1 MPELPEV
8 TQEFDANTAPYV
20 AAIEQAIAQTK
31 KFVDE
36 IMEAATAIELLK
48 EQLDSIPREV
58 TIAVHY
64 VQTGDAPTGAN
75 AQFNSAGMSQA
86 AAANDA
92 MAASAS
98 HASSAM
104 NQEAESMTLLDA
116 ITTLLKGNEG
126 QLTEEMLAAE
136 AAGHAWND
144 YLDEAAPLE
153 EEAQEA
159 LTNLLSEYNR
169 FPNAVT
175 AAEAAEREFA
185 ESLNAAYQEFGN
197 VGEQAGA
204 LMSKMGL
211 WSGLQKEYA
220 ASMDEVVASM
230 EALDAV
236 MAKTGGVMDS
246 ADASMVKAGATMLA
260 VAEAE
265 KALDDDAAIAHIQ
278 ELGATSTAAGLTI
291 AAFGKNLTSMAEGI
305 DEVGSSSSR
314 GYGYLSLL
322 NKELTLFAG
331 FFGDTHMIGSIQ
343 LWHVA
348 LDVAFESVVALTE
361 AAIALAPALL
371 AMAPAADD
379 IATHLKSIQT
389 VNDALGSNIPPLTGK
404 FQALAKA
411 MAPQV
416 LELYG
421 GALNL
426 INQNGTTMNSV
437 VAQVVTGFDDW
448 IAKLDLFM
456 STSKDSGAIMKD
468 GVEVLH
474 QFETAMDNLG
484 VAFHNFMAAD
494 PGTVHYLLDLFDDF
508 TKLIEI
514 VSEIPAPILEAG
526 LALHSFLIYGGLL
539 VTVLAKLVS
548 PLLSL
553 VSFGTRVA
561 ASLGLMGDAAKD
573 AAASLKLMTAEEA
586 EAAEGG
592 GLSKIFA
599 ATGVTAAMQAWVA
612 SIKTAGSEAN
622 GVFSTIA
629 AGAKAALSGIK
640 SALVALASSPWTW
653 AIAGAA
659 AIALM
664 AYQSTQASAAIK
676 SFINNMNSGLADEK
690 ASTAIL
696 QIVTDLGQLNAKL
709 ANTSATTEY
718 AAGWNNLG
726 HTMTS
731 VSMDG
736 RASVTDF
743 TKAVSDLG
751 SGNGMSA
758 LKEFA
763 SGFKA
768 AFVPGS
774 GASIQAANDIKALTQ
789 EMETLEGK
797 EKNLFTEAGNLT
809 QSGYTYAASLGL
821 MDQAGVKA
829 GDSLALMAQK
839 VNNLITGYKNMG
851 EQGGAL
857 TSAVNAV
864 TLSAE
869 QQQSQIQ
876 QLNSAW
882 DSFISLVT
890 GSTTAFAGFEQQMSV
905 IKDATTGL
913 GSGLEE
919 SNGQAKT
926 LVKGLDDTGTAAKG
940 TSVSMSGLSSNSI
953 QLQQSFAQGV
963 TSGNAL
969 LDTLRSQVSVSG
981 LGAKGYQ
988 DMTQATKDV
997 VAQLL
1002 PMAEGNKAALA
1013 SVSAL
1018 AQEAGGP
1025 ATTSYTALAKWVGN
1039 TKDAESNLSSIQQ
1052 ALTVSSAQLATDV
1065 QNLAQ
1070 AINTQLNTSMA
1081 AAILQSDG
1089 GQSAFNN
1096 FATAIKNSHGDTD
1109 LMTASAQKVAN
1120 MLIQVTGNTTTAKSE
1135 FETFAA
1141 QMGLSKQKADQLW
1154 DSLKNLKSESPID
1167 EAINVTGSG
1176 SYSIA
1181 ASYTGPSGLAPG
1193 TMARAGAGDGAASG
1207 MFVNQGTSS
1216 KADDVLVRVSKGE
1229 LIVPANMVSSGAVDH
1244 LRGAIPGFAGG
1255 GTIGDIA
1262 SLGPWANTQV
1272 QGTVKQI
1279 DEAVAQA
1286 VMQLVSQIKSA
1297 ADATAAANKSVVTSA
1312 GLFDTGGWL
1321 PKGVSMAMN
1330 NTGQPEK
1337 VLGPN
1342 GVNDSGVVHTHVYM
1356 DGNKIAECIQPKLVA
1371 YNGRYTLRNSGK
1383 ATGIWKPT

>member
-20 AAIEQAIAQTK
+20 AAIEQAIAETK

-144 YLDEAAPLE
+144 YLDEAVPLE
-153 EEAQEA
+153 DEAADA
-159 LTNLLSEYNR
+159 LKNLLSEYNR
-169 FPNAVT
+169 FPNAAI

-185 ESLNAAYQEFGN
+185 ESLTAAYQEFGN

-211 WSGLQKEYA
+211 WSSLQKEYA

-230 EALDAV
+230 EALDAT
-236 MAKTGGVMDS
+236 MAKTSGVMGS
-246 ADASMVKAGATMLA
+246 ADASMAKAGATMLA
-260 VAEAE
+260 LEEAE
-265 KALDDDAAIAHIQ
+265 KALDNDAAVAHIQ
-278 ELGATSTAAGLTI
+278 ELGSSSAAAGLTI
-291 AAFGKNLTSMAEGI
+291 AAFGKQLTTAAEGI
-305 DEVGSSSSR
+305 DQLGTASSS

-322 NKELTLFAG
+322 NKELSLFAG

-348 LDVAFESVVALTE
+348 LDLAFESVVALTE
-361 AAIALAPALL
+361 AALALAPALL

-411 MAPQV
+411 MAPGV
-416 LELYG
+416 VELYG

-426 INQNGTTMNSV
+426 INSNGTTT
-437 VAQVVTGFDDW
+437 AQVVTEVVQGFDNW

-468 GVEVLH
+468 GVTVLK

-508 TKLIEI
+508 TKLIEV
-514 VSEIPAPILEAG
+514 VSTIPAPILEAA

-539 VTVLAKLVS
+539 VTILAKLATPFVS
-548 PLLSL
+548 LAAGATRLAAGMGLL
-553 VSFGTRVA
+553 GPEAKEAA
-561 ASLGLMGDAAKD
+561 ASLGLLTEAEASAEAESSGLSKVLAATGISGAMQSWVAGIK
-573 AAASLKLMTAEEA
+573 AAASEA
-586 EAAEGG
+586 DGT
-592 GLSKIFA
+592 FA
-599 ATGVTAAMQAWVA
+599 
-612 SIKTAGSEAN
+612 SL
-622 GVFSTIA
+622 A
-629 AGAKAALSGIK
+629 AGAGAALGGIK
-640 SALVALASSPWTW
+640 TALVALASSPWTW

-659 AIALM
+659 AIAVM
-664 AYQSTQASAAIK
+664 AYQSTQASAAVK
-676 SFINNMNSGLADEK
+676 SFINNMNSGLANEK

-696 QIVTDLGQLNAKL
+696 QITTDLGQLNAKL

-743 TKAVSDLG
+743 TKALSDLG
-751 SGNGMSA
+751 SGNGMAALSA
-758 LKEFA
+758 FA

-876 QLNSAW
+876 QLNSSW

-926 LVKGLDDTGTAAKG
+926 LVKGLSDTGTAAKS

-988 DMTQATKDV
+988 DMTAATKDV

-1025 ATTSYTALAKWVGN
+1025 AVASFTALSNWAGSAKG
-1039 TKDAESNLSSIQQ
+1039 AEQNLSTIQQ
-1052 ALTVSSAQLATDV
+1052 QLTVSSAQLAADV

-1070 AINTQLNTSMA
+1070 AINSQLNTSMA
-1081 AAILQSDG
+1081 AAILQSSG
-1089 GQSAFNN
+1089 GQTAFNN
-1096 FATAIKNSHGDTD
+1096 FATAIKTSHGNTD
-1109 LMTASAQKVAN
+1109 LMTQSAQKVAS
-1120 MLIQVTGNTTTAKSE
+1120 MLVQVTGNTTTAKGE
-1135 FETFAA
+1135 FETFAT
-1141 QMGLSKQKADQLW
+1141 QLGLSKGAADQLW
-1154 DSLKNLKSESPID
+1154 TSLGNLKNQSPINEQIHVD
-1167 EAINVTGSG
+1167 GSG
-1176 SYSIA
+1176 SYSVSTSVVSGA
-1181 ASYTGPSGLAPG
+1181 RSAS
-1193 TMARAGAGDGAASG
+1193 GAFEPGAASG
-1207 MFVNQGTSS
+1207 MFVGQGTTS

-1229 LIVPANMVSSGAVDH
+1229 LIVPENMVSSGAVDH
-1244 LRGAIPGFAGG
+1244 LRGAIPGFASGG
-1255 GTIGDIA
+1255 VAGGSDIA
-1262 SLGPWANTQV
+1262 SLGGWAASQVHSTVTQIE
-1272 QGTVKQI
+1272 Q
-1279 DEAVAQA
+1279 AVAAA
-1286 VMQLVSQIKSA
+1286 VTRLVASLGAAAASA
-1297 ADATAAANKSVVTSA
+1297 ATASGSKVVSA
-1312 GLFDTGGWL
+1312 GLYDTGGWL

-1337 VLGPN
+1337 VIGPN
-1342 GVNDSGVVHTHVYM
+1342 GVQDSGVIHTHVYM

-1383 ATGIWKPT
+1383 STGIWKPT